1 MSETPNKTNH
11 RCNLHGVS
19 MLKPLEMVQACV
31 IQTLASKIRDL
42 TKFKYWTA
50 PFQLRARVRAW
61 HLWVRTPHHALT
73 NQRLDGFSFSAQE
86 LGRLSPVFL
95 SWPFLVLLLS
105 SLSTVPLVQSLSV
118 QPQQQNCITI
128 ISGCKRSDLEMIRRR
143 CVCMPSERKPSPI
156 KAGDLLNVQK
166 FDWMTWSQISS
177 VCCLQEQP
185 SNIFLNICNCLLL
198 LRFSYVNCS
207 ITL

>member
-73 NQRLDGFSFSAQE
+73 NHRLYGFSFSAQE
-86 LGRLSPVFL
+86 LGRLSPVL
-95 SWPFLVLLLS
+95 SKLAIFGSAVVI
-105 SLSTVPLVQSLSV
+105 TVY
-118 QPQQQNCITI
+118 CAFCTITVCPASAAELHHYHLWLQKFR
-128 ISGCKRSDLEMIRRR
+128 SGNDKAEM
-143 CVCMPSERKPSPI
+143 CLYAQWKKPSPI

-166 FDWMTWSQISS
+166 FDWMTWSQVSS

-185 SNIFLNICNCLLL
+185 SNIF
-198 LRFSYVNCS
+198 
-207 ITL
+207 